1 MDCIFCRIVA
11 GEIPARLAGE
21 SAHAVAFHDVHP
33 QAPTHVLVV
42 PRQHVASAAEATHL
56 PDGGAILHDM
66 LALAAR
72 VAEEQ
77 GIAARG
83 YRCVFNTGD
92 EGGQTVHHL
101 HLHVLG
107 GRQMTWPPG

>member
-11 GEIPARLAGE
+11 GEIPARLAAE
-21 SAHAVAFHDVHP
+21 SPHAVAFHDVNP

-56 PDGGAILHDM
+56 PDGAAILHDVFT
-66 LALAAR
+66 LAAR

-77 GIAARG
+77 GIASRG
-83 YRCVFNTGD
+83 YRCVVNTGD

>member
-21 SAHAVAFHDVHP
+21 STHAVAFHDVNP

-56 PDGGAILHDM
+56 PDGAAILHEVF
-66 LALAAR
+66 ALAAR

-77 GIAARG
+77 GIAGRG
-83 YRCVFNTGD
+83 YRCVVNTGD